1 MFCNS
6 RKAQVVCYIDFVK
19 VKAGVSKSVTVI
31 AKKESNS
38 ELTQVTCMTQNT
50 TCPTLQQLYFFCAN
64 YIVKQKRIKV
74 YFSQSLSILE
84 LWVFL

>member
-1 MFCNS
+1 M
-6 RKAQVVCYIDFVK
+6 VCYIDFVK

-31 AKKESNS
+31 TKKESNPG
-38 ELTQVTCMTQNT
+38 LMQVTCMTQNT
-50 TCPTLQQLYFFCAN
+50 ACLTLQQLYLCAN

-84 LWVFL
+84 L